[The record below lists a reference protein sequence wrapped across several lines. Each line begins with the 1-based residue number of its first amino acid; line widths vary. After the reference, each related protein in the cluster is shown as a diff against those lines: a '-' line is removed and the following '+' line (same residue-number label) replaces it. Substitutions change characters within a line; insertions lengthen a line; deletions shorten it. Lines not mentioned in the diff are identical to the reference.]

1 MEWIV
6 LLIVI
11 IFLFR
16 SYSKNSSNGI
26 TFGKYKGKKFSE
38 LPTDYLHWLANNVE
52 KVKNEALNEL
62 EKRKKFQNDN
72 NAIFGIIE
80 AKRKCWKC
88 KKDTRVISLKFYKSY
103 DSIKVYNNPI
113 IVYNEKNFPTNVLKI
128 IQEKY
133 PFYKSKYSYSVQ
145 DGYIANT
152 CEYCSALQGDF
163 YLYEEPDG
171 AFFDT
176 YQLKPKYF
184 ISLKNQKLEYIS

>member
-11 IFLFR
+11 VFLFN
-16 SYSKNSSNGI
+16 YSKTSSNQI
-26 TFGKYKGKKFSE
+26 NFGKYKGKKFSE
-38 LPTDYLHWLANNVE
+38 LPTSYLHWLSNNVD
-52 KVKNEALNEL
+52 KVKNKALDEL

-88 KKDTRVISLKFYKSY
+88 KKDTRVISLRFYKSY
-103 DSIKVYNNPI
+103 DSIEVHNNPL
-113 IVYNEKNFPTNVLKI
+113 IVYNKKNLPTDILKI

-133 PFYKSKYSYSVQ
+133 PFYKSTYSYTVQ
-145 DGYIANT
+145 DRYFANT

-171 AFFDT
+171 AFFDI
-176 YQLKPKYF
+176 YQLEPKYF
-184 ISLKNQKLEYIS
+184 ISLKNGKLEYIN